1 MGTKSGTHP
10 EYQLKSAKLPYLSGF
25 LLKLMT
31 SLIEGPLSGLII
43 PSLLKNAGI
52 TWLEEQDIEENPT
65 YKPIYTQNIVS
76 QTETRVPQKELP
88 PPAKDLP
95 GFRFRTV
102 YDYAD
107 AYRSGATTP
116 EEVATAVLNAIEAS
130 EKAYPP
136 LRAFI
141 ASYRDDILKQA
152 QASTK
157 RFQNGDERS
166 IFEGIPVAVKD
177 EVDMVPYPTTVGT
190 AFLGTKP
197 AAEDATPVARMREAG
212 ALLIGKTNMH
222 EIGIGVTGL
231 NPNHGTPRNP
241 YAPDHYTGGSSS
253 GSSAA
258 VAAGLVPVAIGAD
271 GGGSI
276 RIPSA
281 FCGVFGIKA
290 TYGRISNFGAAPL
303 DWSVG
308 HVGPIAATATDL
320 ALGYAIIAG
329 ADSKDPHTWYQPTP
343 GLERFRDTDL
353 TGLRLGIYT
362 PWFQHAANDV
372 VLGCKAFLSVFEKL
386 GASIEEIV
394 LPGLEEARVAHTVTI
409 ATEMAEALAP
419 TYAEHHKEHGLDVR
433 INLALAR
440 HFKAITYVQSQRV
453 RTQLI
458 RTFEKA
464 FQQVDVIITPATAIP
479 APPIPPAALKG
490 GESDLTTLIEIMRFV
505 TPANL
510 TGSPA
515 ISFPVGYTPQGL
527 PIGMQAIGKPWD
539 EATLLR
545 LAYAAE
551 QHLER
556 KQPKIYFDSLDKY
569 L

>member
-1 MGTKSGTHP
+1 MATQTSDHP
-10 EYQLKSAKLPYLSGF
+10 EYQLKSVKLPYLSGF
-25 LLKLMT
+25 PLKLMA

-52 TWLEEQDIEENPT
+52 TWLEEQVIEDDPT
-65 YKPIYTQNIVS
+65 YTPLHPQNIVS
-76 QTETRVPQKELP
+76 STETRVPQKEFPL
-88 PPAKDLP
+88 PAKDTS
-95 GFRFRTV
+95 GFHFRTV

-107 AYRSGATTP
+107 AYRTGATTP
-116 EEVATAVLNAIEAS
+116 EEVAKAALDAIEAS
-130 EKAYPP
+130 DKADPP

-141 ASYRDDILKQA
+141 ASYRDNILKQA
-152 QASTK
+152 QESTK
-157 RFQNGDERS
+157 RFRDGTERG
-166 IFEGIPVAVKD
+166 IFDGVPVIVKD

-190 AFLGTKP
+190 SFLGTKP
-197 AAEDATPVARMREAG
+197 AKEDATPVARLREAG
-212 ALLIGKTNMH
+212 ALLLGKANMH

-231 NPNHGTPRNP
+231 NPHHGTPRNP
-241 YAPDHYTGGSSS
+241 YAPDHFTGGSSS
-253 GSSAA
+253 GSAAA
-258 VAAGLVPVAIGAD
+258 VAAGLVPVAVGAD

-290 TYGRISNFGAAPL
+290 TYGRVSTFGSAPL

-320 ALGYAIIAG
+320 ALGYAIMAG
-329 ADSKDPHTWYQPTP
+329 ADSKDPHTWFQPAPT
-343 GLERFRDTDL
+343 LERFSDTDL
-353 TGLRLGIYT
+353 NGLRIGVYWQ
-362 PWFQHAANDV
+362 WFHHAESDV
-372 VLGCKAFLSVFEKL
+372 VNACKAFLPVFEQL

-394 LPGLEEARVAHTVTI
+394 LPGLEEARIAHTITI

-433 INLALAR
+433 INLAFAR

-453 RTQLI
+453 RTQLM
-458 RTFEKA
+458 RSFNDA
-464 FQQVDVIITPATAIP
+464 FKKVDVILTPATAIP
-479 APPIPPAALKG
+479 APPIPPGALKD
-490 GESDLTTLIEIMRFV
+490 GESDLTKLVEIMRFV

-515 ISFPVGYTPQGL
+515 VSFPVGYTPQGL

-545 LAYAAE
+545 LAFAAE
-551 QHLER
+551 KNLVRQ
-556 KQPKIYFDSLDKY
+556 KPKIYFDLLS
-569 L
+569 